1 MYSFVNFKNK
11 LKETEDWLAKELTQ
25 IHAGRATPV
34 VLDGI
39 SIDVY
44 GARTPLAHI
53 ASITIED
60 AKTLKVSPWDKSH
73 IKDVERAIGAA
84 NLGLSTVPDLT
95 GLRVIFPD
103 LSSDRRV
110 SLAKVAR
117 ERLEKARIAMR
128 HEREVVWSIIQQQER
143 DGDMAEDEK
152 FKAKEEMEKLVGESG
167 RTLEALI
174 EKKEKEIAG

>member
-1 MYSFVNFKNK
+1 MYSFASFKSK

-39 SIDVY
+39 AIDVY
-44 GARTPLAHI
+44 GARTPLSHI

-60 AKTLKVSPWDKSH
+60 AKTLKISPWDNSH
-73 IKDVERAIGAA
+73 VKEIERAIGAA
-84 NLGLSTVPDLT
+84 NLGLSTSPDQS

-128 HEREVVWSIIQQQER
+128 HERDTVWSLLQQQER
-143 DGDMAEDEK
+143 DGDMALDEK

-167 RTLEALI
+167 RNLEALVL
-174 EKKEKEIAG
+174 KKEKEITG